1 MPCVP
6 KAPDM
11 AQGAPRQARY
21 DFRATPFSLSPCMTT
36 TAAIPDKPS
45 MPALDAEGFLVDP
58 NDWTQEV
65 AVELARREGIALGD
79 DHWDAI
85 RFMRRFYEEN
95 QVAADARFVIRHLTQ
110 QLGPAARNRLFQLF
124 PYGYPGQACKI
135 AGMRRPR
142 AWSTG

>member
-1 MPCVP
+1 MTNHLRGTMMHKTTMPP
-6 KAPDM
+6 
-11 AQGAPRQARY
+11 
-21 DFRATPFSLSPCMTT
+21 
-36 TAAIPDKPS
+36 
-45 MPALDAEGFLVDP
+45 LDAEGYLVDP
-58 NDWTQEV
+58 NDWTDAV
-65 AVELARREGIALGD
+65 AIELARREGITLGD

-95 QVAADARFVIRHLTQ
+95 QVAADARFVIRHLAER
-110 QLGPAARNRLFQLF
+110 LGPAARKRLFELF